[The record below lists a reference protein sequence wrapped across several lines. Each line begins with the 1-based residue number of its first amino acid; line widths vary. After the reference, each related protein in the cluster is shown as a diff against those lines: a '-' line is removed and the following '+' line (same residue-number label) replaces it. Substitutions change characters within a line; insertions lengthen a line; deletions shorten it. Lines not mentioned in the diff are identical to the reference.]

1 MTVVVLKRKV
11 DGTMLGEGQVK
22 RVLEQVARAL
32 DLKRYR
38 VLKGSD
44 QENIVIVSVYGQPP
58 VTVYIA

>member
-1 MTVVVLKRKV
+1 
-11 DGTMLGEGQVK
+11 MLGEGQVK
-22 RVLEQVARAL
+22 RVLEQVAREL
-32 DLKRYR
+32 DLKGYR

>member
-22 RVLEQVARAL
+22 RVLEQVAREL
-32 DLKRYR
+32 DLKGYR